1 MSNKFGLVG
10 LVAAVLSLPTSAAQ
24 AADYRIAGGDALV
37 APGTTTHLTAE
48 VETNAGDNV
57 VGVGFFSFALDLG
70 LSGSAGVLGTDIS
83 GIVLN
88 TTNFDDVLSG
98 SVGVPQGDRYLGIAG
113 LTTDFVAPTFG
124 YNAGDVTRLFDF
136 DLAVPASALMGDT
149 ITITPSGGALEN
161 LIANT
166 TFDSVRPQN
175 FAPLTLVVVPEPTTA
190 SLLLA
195 FLALG
200 SSVVWKRR

>member
-1 MSNKFGLVG
+1 MWNRIGVFGSV
-10 LVAAVLSLPTSAAQ
+10 VVVVLLATLTAE
-24 AADYRIAGGDALV
+24 AADYRIAGGGAEV
-37 APGTTTHLTAE
+37 TPGTITHLTAE
-48 VETNAGDNV
+48 VETKAGDNV
-57 VGVGFFSFALDLG
+57 VGIGFFSFAIDLG
-70 LSGSAGVLGTDIS
+70 LSGSAGARGTDIS
-83 GIVLN
+83 SIVLN
-88 TTNFDDVLSG
+88 TTNFDDLLSG
-98 SVGVPQGDRYLGIAG
+98 SVGAPQGDRYLGIAG
-113 LTTDFVAPTFG
+113 LTTDLIAPTFG
-124 YNAGDVTRLFDF
+124 YNTGDVTRLFDF
-136 DLAVPASALMGDT
+136 SLTVPASALMGET
-149 ITITPSGGALEN
+149 IIITPSGGALEN